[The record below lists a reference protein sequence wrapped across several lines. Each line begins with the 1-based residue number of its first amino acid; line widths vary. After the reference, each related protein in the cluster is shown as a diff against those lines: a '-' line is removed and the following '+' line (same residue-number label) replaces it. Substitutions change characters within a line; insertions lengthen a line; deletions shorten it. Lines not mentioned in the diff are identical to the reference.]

1 MLHHIGFG
9 ATKIIRFHCDYQRYY
24 IEYAPFSLFFERDR
38 EATTNSFQNR
48 IQNPRWREHET
59 MNSEAKMR
67 SYFTEVGGGR
77 LRVGDEAAGTVGAGV
92 LALDTAGE
100 GEEAEPPRAL
110 HVGGHH
116 RAAAVRAAPRRLLRP
131 QHLLLLA
138 AQQHQTHLPPSRLR
152 LRLLPPP
159 ATKDPLDLSR
169 L

>member
-1 MLHHIGFG
+1 MTHHAAAPLAMPAVLVVRCAPAGRGCRPYLCQVGCTAPGFVALPKRG
-9 ATKIIRFHCDYQRYY
+9 RRGGSCRA
-24 IEYAPFSLFFERDR
+24 
-38 EATTNSFQNR
+38 
-48 IQNPRWREHET
+48 
-59 MNSEAKMR
+59 
-67 SYFTEVGGGR
+67 VGGGR

-92 LALDTAGE
+92 LALDPAAE
-100 GEEAEPPRAL
+100 GEEAEPPHAL

-138 AQQHQTHLPPSRLR
+138 AHQHQTHLRRSR

-159 ATKDPLDLSR
+159 PATKTPLELSW